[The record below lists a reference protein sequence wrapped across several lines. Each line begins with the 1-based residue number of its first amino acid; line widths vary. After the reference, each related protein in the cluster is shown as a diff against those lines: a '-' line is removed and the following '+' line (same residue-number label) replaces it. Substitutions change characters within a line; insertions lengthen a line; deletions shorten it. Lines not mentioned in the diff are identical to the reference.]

1 MERICASLPTEG
13 RPARPT
19 GPAGGEERTDRT
31 ERGFTLLEV
40 VLVLAFVAILSVSFA
55 SHSAFSL
62 GSTKRELALAAEA
75 RLIEARAAHLV
86 NESLR
91 LGRTCAM
98 TVDKNGTTFSGSGC
112 RGLPG
117 EPNPAPLSEG
127 VHVKQ
132 GGRVTAS
139 SRGVITQDAIT
150 LWCQVGRQDPTE
162 RPVDLTVGRK

>member
-1 MERICASLPTEG
+1 
-13 RPARPT
+13 
-19 GPAGGEERTDRT
+19 
-31 ERGFTLLEV
+31 
-40 VLVLAFVAILSVSFA
+40 
-55 SHSAFSL
+55 
-62 GSTKRELALAAEA
+62 
-75 RLIEARAAHLV
+75 
-86 NESLR
+86 
-91 LGRTCAM
+91 M

-139 SRGVITQDAIT
+139 NRGVITQDAIT

-162 RPVDLTVGRK
+162 RTVDLTVGRK

>member
-40 VLVLAFVAILSVSFA
+40 VLVLALVAILSVSFA

-62 GSTKRELALAAEA
+62 GSTKRELARAAEA
-75 RLIEARAAHLV
+75 RAAPLV